1 MKFSIAYIIILFAAL
16 SGCSSMHSPSY
27 RTTQPKNPKQSTNYL
42 DTSIELS
49 LNKENKNNTRQN
61 FQQNKLASRFQD
73 TSVIE
78 LPALIASRD
87 TNSLEIT
94 EVKIANFHQTAIA
107 MFESALQEF
116 DNQQFTECCTK
127 FNTIAETFLPT
138 DSLFFEAKFYESEC
152 KIVDNKVVDA
162 KLLLEALYGDPD
174 IPKSVLERVIVRL
187 GQIQCLLKNPSEA
200 KHYFDELKNKYPNS
214 IYLKVANC
222 NAISQPTK

>member
-1 MKFSIAYIIILFAAL
+1 MKFAIAYIIVLFAAL

-27 RTTQPKNPKQSTNYL
+27 RTPQPKDDNQSFNKL
-42 DTSIELS
+42 DTSVEIS
-49 LNKENKNNTRQN
+49 DNNENNAEPN
-61 FQQNKLASRFQD
+61 FQNHKTTSRFQD

-78 LPALIASRD
+78 LPTLIASRD
-87 TNSLEIT
+87 TNSI
-94 EVKIANFHQTAIA
+94 EVKEVQVANSHQTAIA
-107 MFESALQEF
+107 LFESALQEF
-116 DNQQFTECCTK
+116 DNQQFTECCSK

-138 DSLFFEAKFYESEC
+138 DSLFFEAKFYECEC

-174 IPKSVLERVIVRL
+174 IPKNVLERVIVRL
-187 GQIQCLLKNPSEA
+187 GQIQCLLKNPADA

-222 NAISQPTK
+222 DAISQPTK